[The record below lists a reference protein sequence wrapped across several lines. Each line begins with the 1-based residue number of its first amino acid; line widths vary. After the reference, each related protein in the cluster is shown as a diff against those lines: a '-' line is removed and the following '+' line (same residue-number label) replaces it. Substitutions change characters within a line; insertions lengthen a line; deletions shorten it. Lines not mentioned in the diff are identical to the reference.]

1 MSWWL
6 VSFAR
11 GGPARYISHLDTMR
25 VVQRTFARAG
35 IELALSQGM
44 RPKPRLSLPLPLPTG
59 AAGLDELA
67 VVEVAELTVAGQEG
81 ARLQAL
87 RGAAADGLTFER
99 LVVTDERPRP
109 QATAAAYQCR
119 LEAPCEAVREALLGF
134 AAEPHVSVVRQ
145 SPKGRRA
152 IELKEY
158 VCELSASPCDAGTRL
173 AFTLRYGPGGS
184 ARVDEVV
191 AALAARL
198 EIEPV
203 VLDLSRVCVTW
214 KGLPSNGLPPRS
226 SAATDEIAPGGLS
239 PRAKGMTCSD

>member
-6 VSFAR
+6 VSFR
-11 GGPARYISHLDTMR
+11 RDGPARYISHLDTMR

-67 VVEVAELTVAGQEG
+67 VVEVVQES
-81 ARLQAL
+81 AAALLPVRLAAL
-87 RGAAADGLTFER
+87 RAAAADGLAIER
-99 LVVTDERPRP
+99 LVTVGERPRP
-109 QATAAAYQCR
+109 QAAAAAYECR
-119 LEAPCEAVREALLGF
+119 LDAPGPAVDEALAWF
-134 AAEPHVSVVRQ
+134 AGQPCVSVVRQ

-158 VCELSASPCDAGTRL
+158 VCELSASPCDAGTKL

-203 VLDLSRVCVTW
+203 VLDLTRVRVTW
-214 KGLPSNGLPPRS
+214 QGLPSRS
-226 SAATDEIAPGGLS
+226 FAATDEIAPDGHVRGQ
-239 PRAKGMTCSD
+239 RR

>member
-25 VVQRTFARAG
+25 VMQRTFARAG

-59 AAGLDELA
+59 AAALDELA
-67 VVEVAELTVAGQEG
+67 VVEVAEETSAAQVG
-81 ARLQAL
+81 ARLGAL
-87 RGAAADGLTFER
+87 RAAAAAGLTIER
-99 LVVTDERPRP
+99 LVVSAERPRP
-109 QATAAAYQCR
+109 QAAAAAYECC
-119 LEAPCEAVREALLGF
+119 LDAPCRAVNEALDGF
-134 AAEPHVSVVRQ
+134 AAEPHVQVLRE
-145 SPKGRRA
+145 SPKGRRT

-158 VCELSASPCDAGTRL
+158 VCELSASPGDAGTKL

-198 EIEPV
+198 GIEPIV
-203 VLDLSRVCVTW
+203 ADLTRLRVTW
-214 KGLPSNGLPPRS
+214 QGLPKGLPSRP
-226 SAATDEIAPGGLS
+226 SAVADEIAPGG
-239 PRAKGMTCSD
+239 

>member
-59 AAGLDELA
+59 AAAADELA
-67 VVEVAELTVAGQEG
+67 IVEVTEQTAEASLP
-81 ARLQAL
+81 ARLRAL
-87 RGAAADGLTFER
+87 RAATADGLSIER
-99 LVVTDERPRP
+99 LVVAHERPRP
-109 QATAAAYQCR
+109 QAAAAAYECR
-119 LEAPCEAVREALLGF
+119 LDAPCAAVEEALVEF
-134 AAEPHVSVVRQ
+134 AAEPHVSVVRE

-152 IELKEY
+152 VELKEY
-158 VCELSASPCDAGTRL
+158 VRELSASPCDSGTRL
-173 AFTLRYGPGGS
+173 AFTLCYGPGGS

-191 AALAARL
+191 GALAARL
-198 EIEPV
+198 GIEPV
-203 VLDLSRVCVTW
+203 VLDLTRVRVTW
-214 KGLPSNGLPPRS
+214 KGLPSRRSAAADKIAPDGS
-226 SAATDEIAPGGLS
+226 SAG
-239 PRAKGMTCSD
+239 KGDDLQ

>member
-67 VVEVAELTVAGQEG
+67 VVEVAEETAAELLG
-81 ARLQAL
+81 AHLRAL
-87 RGAAADGLTFER
+87 RAAAADGLTIER
-99 LVVTDERPRP
+99 LVVTEERPRP
-109 QATAAAYQCR
+109 QATAAAYECR
-119 LEAPCEAVREALLGF
+119 LGAPCAAVDEALVGF
-134 AAEPHVSVVRQ
+134 VAEPHVRVLRE
-145 SPKGRRA
+145 SPKGRRT

-158 VCELSASPCDAGTRL
+158 VCELAASPCDAGTKL

-198 EIEPV
+198 GIEPV
-203 VLDLSRVCVTW
+203 VLDLTRLRVTW
-214 KGLPSNGLPPRS
+214 KGLPPRS
-226 SAATDEIAPGGLS
+226 SAVADEIAPGGS
-239 PRAKGMTCSD
+239 VRGQRR